1 MGKVDKNQEK
11 RQLTTKIE
19 LRSADEAE
27 SDGVV
32 EGYALK
38 FEKWSERLWY
48 FKEIISRSALDTADM
63 SNVIAC
69 FNHKQD
75 YPLARNT
82 VEGDI
87 GKLELTVDNIGLK
100 FRFKPTNTSYAKD
113 LVENIRSGVVNQCSF
128 VFSLDYSDDD
138 VDEWRYNDDED
149 IYERRINKIERIHD
163 ISIVTTPA
171 YSDTE
176 AVVGARSKEK
186 VEALKEERLKP
197 MKELEKMKLEL
208 DLLSL

>member
-1 MGKVDKNQEK
+1 MDKNQEI

-19 LRSADEAE
+19 VRSLEGE
-27 SDGVV
+27 EEKGEYI

-38 FEKWSERLWY
+38 FEKWSERLYY
-48 FKEIISRSALDTADM
+48 FKEIISRGALDEADM

-82 VEGDI
+82 VDGDI
-87 GKLELTVDNIGLK
+87 GKLELFVDTIGLR
-100 FRFKPTNTSYAKD
+100 FRFKPTATSYAKD
-113 LVENIRSGVVNQCSF
+113 LIENIRSGVVNQCSF
-128 VFSLDYSDDD
+128 VFTMDYSDES
-138 VDEWRYNDDED
+138 VDEWRYNEDED
-149 IYERRINKIERIHD
+149 IYERRIHKFAAIND

-186 VEALKEERLKP
+186 VKQLWEARKKP
-197 MKELEKMKLEL
+197 KAELEKMKLEL
-208 DLLSL
+208 DLLNL

>member
-1 MGKVDKNQEK
+1 MDKNQEI

-19 LRSADEAE
+19 VRSLEGE
-27 SDGVV
+27 EEKGEYI

-48 FKEIISRSALDTADM
+48 FKEILSRGSLDETDM

-69 FNHKQD
+69 FNHNES

-82 VEGDI
+82 ASGDT
-87 GKLELTVDNIGLK
+87 GKLELEVDNIGLK
-100 FRFKPTNTSYAKD
+100 FRFKPTSTSYSKD
-113 LVENIRSGVVNQCSF
+113 LVENIRAGIINQCSF
-128 VFSLDYSDDD
+128 SFELDFSDEN
-138 VDEWRYNDDED
+138 VDEWRYNEKED
-149 IYERRINKIERIHD
+149 IYERRINKIHRLHD

-176 AVVGARSKEK
+176 AVVGARSKQKAEELW
-186 VEALKEERLKP
+186 EARKKP
-197 MKELEKMKLEL
+197 KAELEKMKLEL
-208 DLLSL
+208 DLLNL